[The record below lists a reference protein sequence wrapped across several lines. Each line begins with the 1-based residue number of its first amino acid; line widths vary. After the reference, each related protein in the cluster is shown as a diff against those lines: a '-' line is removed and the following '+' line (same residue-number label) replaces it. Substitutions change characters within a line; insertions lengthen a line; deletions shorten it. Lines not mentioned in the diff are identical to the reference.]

1 MAALRLLA
9 DEHVDSTYI
18 TVLRS
23 NGYDVL
29 TVGAGYPMGT
39 ADERLLELATGEGC
53 VLLTNDRDFVVL
65 ALEREHTGVIL
76 FEQGAPAGTLAR
88 AIDRIDRYLPAD
100 ERENALIWL
109 SQWLE

>member
-9 DEHVDSTYI
+9 DEHVDSTYV

-29 TVGAGYPMGT
+29 TVGAGYAQGT
-39 ADERLLELATGEGC
+39 ADEQLLELATEEGC

-65 ALEREHTGVIL
+65 AREREHTGVLL
-76 FEQGAPAGTLAR
+76 FEQGTPAGKLAR
-88 AIDRIDRYLPAD
+88 AIDRIERHLPAN
-100 ERENALIWL
+100 ERENTLVWL
-109 SQWLE
+109 TQWLE